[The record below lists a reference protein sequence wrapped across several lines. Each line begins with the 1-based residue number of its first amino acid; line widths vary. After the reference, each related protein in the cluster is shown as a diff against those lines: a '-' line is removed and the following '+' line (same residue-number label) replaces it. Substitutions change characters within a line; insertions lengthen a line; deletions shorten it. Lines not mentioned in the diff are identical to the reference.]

1 MRPHMHLV
9 AEASEEVHQLIESAI
24 DLTDDVEGAPLPA
37 PIDREWH
44 PVNGRRLGGLKGIEH
59 VDGIKAL
66 LTQAG
71 QGTQYRL
78 SLGTD
83 NPRPDRTPG
92 TGSIALHAN
101 LLGKIEDDGGGRAV
115 VLSGEGEKRSPIDG
129 ARVDCVDHGQAP
141 AL

>member
-1 MRPHMHLV
+1 MHLV

-44 PVNGRRLGGLKGIEH
+44 PVNGRRLGRLSGIEH
-59 VDGIKAL
+59 VDGIEAL

-83 NPRPDRTPG
+83 HPRPDRTPG
-92 TGSIALHAN
+92 TGPIALHAN
-101 LLGKIEDDGGGRAV
+101 LLGKIEDDGDGRAV
-115 VLSGEGEKRSPIDG
+115 VLSGQGEKGSPIDSAG
-129 ARVDCVDHGQAP
+129 VDCVDDGQAP